1 MLRAEVALYSPDMA
15 ALPALC
21 VANKADLLARPA
33 ATLRAL
39 RARAGGARVVAAS
52 ALRGDGVADVGAAL
66 RELVQAQEGGKQG
79 AGKQG
84 EV

>member
-33 ATLRAL
+33 VTLRAL
-39 RARAGGARVVAAS
+39 RARAGGARVVATS
-52 ALRGDGVADVGAAL
+52 ALHGDGIAEVGAAL
-66 RELVQAQEGGKQG
+66 RTLVQAQGGGMQG

-84 EV
+84 EA